1 MYYQNYE
8 DYVRNVLGARYTPEY
23 TNQVARPYNYYSPT
37 YAMPMDMPALNPY
50 DMQES
55 VPVVNNTTSNLNSE
69 VSEVAEET
77 EEVAKIKKMYPEI
90 YTLLMPMIDKTIE
103 DNNEKEVTEEVIETM
118 TKQIYDSI
126 QDDIN
131 IQRVSNVNDGKNIN
145 TNVRQFSNNQVARR
159 PGNPTLRDLI
169 KILLINSLINN
180 IRPNKPNRPNRPM
193 PDNRPPMPRMSYP
206 VMSYFNTPYPE
217 DENII

>member
-8 DYVRNVLGARYTPEY
+8 DYIRNVLGPRYTPEY
-23 TNQVARPYNYYSPT
+23 TNQVASPYNNYYSPT
-37 YAMPMDMPALNPY
+37 YSMPMDMPAINPY
-50 DMQES
+50 SRQENM
-55 VPVVNNTTSNLNSE
+55 PVVNNNFSNLSSDVIQ
-69 VSEVAEET
+69 VSEET
-77 EEVAKIKKMYPEI
+77 EEIAKVKKMYPEI
-90 YTLLMPMIDKTIE
+90 YTFLMPMIDKTIE
-103 DNNEKEVTEEVIETM
+103 DNKEKEITGELIETM

-126 QDDIN
+126 QDDVN
-131 IQRVSNVNDGKNIN
+131 IQRVSNVNDNKNIN
-145 TNVRQFSNNQVARR
+145 TNVRQVSNNQMARR

-180 IRPNKPNRPNRPM
+180 IRLNRPKRPM
-193 PDNRPPMPRMSYP
+193 PNNRPPMPRMSYP

>member
-77 EEVAKIKKMYPEI
+77 EEVAKVKKMYPEI

-103 DNNEKEVTEEVIETM
+103 DNKEKEVTEEVIETM
-118 TKQIYDSI
+118 VKQIYDSI

-145 TNVRQFSNNQVARR
+145 TNVRQVSNNQVARR

>member
-77 EEVAKIKKMYPEI
+77 EEVAKVKKMYPEI

-103 DNNEKEVTEEVIETM
+103 DNKEKEVTEEVIETM
-118 TKQIYDSI
+118 VKQIYDSI

-145 TNVRQFSNNQVARR
+145 TNVRQVSNNQVARR

-169 KILLINSLINN
+169 KILI
-180 IRPNKPNRPNRPM
+180 
-193 PDNRPPMPRMSYP
+193 
-206 VMSYFNTPYPE
+206 
-217 DENII
+217 

>member
-77 EEVAKIKKMYPEI
+77 EEVAKVKKMYPEI

-103 DNNEKEVTEEVIETM
+103 DNKEKEVTEEVIETM
-118 TKQIYDSI
+118 VKQIYDSI

-145 TNVRQFSNNQVARR
+145 TNVRQVSNNQVARR

-193 PDNRPPMPRMSYP
+193 PDNRPTNAKNVLSCNEL
-206 VMSYFNTPYPE
+206 F
-217 DENII
+217 